1 MQGADEKDLGYLY
14 IKVEMASFDKE
25 AFLFVQPFNKFVD
38 NADSSSAVLRIYNG
52 FTYIVPGNVDALIYF
67 DPQASYGTCQPSLG
81 S

>member
-25 AFLFVQPFNKFVD
+25 AFLFVQSFNKFVD